1 MIYDEDEVIGNHR
14 SAMIRFATNLYQKKK
29 IQVHNN
35 SSRGWLHISDAVRA
49 IESAI
54 KVKKFKIINLGHPE
68 IKSIKF
74 LSELIRKELNSSKTN

>member
-14 SAMIRFATNLYQKKK
+14 SAMIDLQPTYTKK

-54 KVKKFKIINLGHPE
+54 KLKNL
-68 IKSIKF
+68 K
-74 LSELIRKELNSSKTN
+74 